1 MYIFYVRVWNSEVVP
16 SNKQN
21 SSHLLENAGNIS
33 QNLLLEKSKEKK
45 IVSVWRSLRQKQ
57 IFWNISAFAKG
68 RVLNKQ
74 SNKINWR

>member
-33 QNLLLEKSKEKK
+33 QNLLLEKSKKKKNSVRLEKFEAK
-45 IVSVWRSLRQKQ
+45 T
-57 IFWNISAFAKG
+57 NILKH
-68 RVLNKQ
+68 
-74 SNKINWR
+74 

>member
-33 QNLLLEKSKEKK
+33 QNLLLEKSKKIKKNSVRLEKFEAK
-45 IVSVWRSLRQKQ
+45 T
-57 IFWNISAFAKG
+57 NILKH
-68 RVLNKQ
+68 
-74 SNKINWR
+74 